1 MSAGATPA
9 GVAPGDEAQAARAI
23 RGMFGQI
30 APRYDLLNRL
40 LSLRID
46 QYWRRYL
53 VRKVGR
59 YLAEP
64 STRWMDLCCG
74 TGDLLL
80 SLELERSRLLGP
92 AATPGLGTDF
102 CRPMLVRAK
111 TKIGRRKLSSVLV
124 EADALEIPLPGE
136 SLDLITIAWGFRN
149 LANFQKGLQE
159 ANRLLRT
166 NGCLAILEF
175 SRPKNRVWGP
185 LFEFYFR
192 RILPRLGNTI
202 SGSGHAY
209 SYLQHS
215 VREFLEPNQLTREMR
230 SFGFRQVEVHS
241 LTGGISVLH
250 LGYK

>member
-9 GVAPGDEAQAARAI
+9 GVEPGDEAQAARAI

-80 SLELERSRLLGP
+80 TLELERSRLLGP
-92 AATPGLGTDF
+92 EATPGLGSDF
-102 CRPMLVRAK
+102 CRPMLERAQ
-111 TKIGRRKLSSVLV
+111 TKLGRKKLASVLV
-124 EADALEIPLPGE
+124 EADALEIPLPDQ

-159 ANRLLRT
+159 MNRLLRT

-175 SRPKNRVWGP
+175 SRPKNRLWGP

-202 SGSGHAY
+202 SGTGDAY
-209 SYLQHS
+209 SYLQDS
-215 VREFLEPNQLTREMR
+215 VRHFLEPDQLAREMR

-250 LGYK
+250 LAYK

>member
-9 GVAPGDEAQAARAI
+9 GVEPGDEAQAARAI

-53 VRKVGR
+53 VRKVRR

-80 SLELERSRLLGP
+80 SLEIERSRLLGP
-92 AATPGLGTDF
+92 AAKRGLGSDF
-102 CRPMLVRAK
+102 CRPMLARAK
-111 TKIGRRKLSSVLV
+111 AKMGRRKLSSRLV
-124 EADALEIPLPGE
+124 EADALDIPLPDE

-159 ANRLLRT
+159 MNRLLRT

-175 SRPKNRVWGP
+175 SRPKNRLWGP

-202 SGSGHAY
+202 SGSGDAY
-209 SYLQHS
+209 SYLQDS
-215 VREFLEPNQLTREMR
+215 VRHFLEPDQLATEMR
-230 SFGFRQVEVHS
+230 SFGFRRVEVHS

>member
-1 MSAGATPA
+1 MRAGATPA
-9 GVAPGDEAQAARAI
+9 GVEPGDEAQAARAI

-102 CRPMLVRAK
+102 CRPMLARAQSK
-111 TKIGRRKLSSVLV
+111 LGRRKLSSVLV
-124 EADALEIPLPGE
+124 EADALEIPLPDE

-175 SRPKNRVWGP
+175 SRPKNRFWGP

-192 RILPRLGNTI
+192 RILPRLGNAI

-215 VREFLEPNQLTREMR
+215 VREFLEPNQLATEMR
-230 SFGFRQVEVHS
+230 SFGFRRVEVHS

>member
-9 GVAPGDEAQAARAI
+9 GVEPGDEAQAARAI

-53 VRKVGR
+53 VRKVEK

-80 SLELERSRLLGP
+80 TLEFERNRLLGP
-92 AATPGLGTDF
+92 KATPGLGSDF
-102 CRPMLVRAK
+102 CRPMLERAR
-111 TKIGRRKLSSVLV
+111 TKLGRRKLASVLL
-124 EADALEIPLPGE
+124 EADALEIPLPDQ

-159 ANRLLRT
+159 MNRLLRT

-175 SRPKNRVWGP
+175 SRPKNRLWGP

-202 SGSGHAY
+202 SGSGDAY

-215 VREFLEPNQLTREMR
+215 VRHFLEPDQLAREMK

-250 LGYK
+250 LAYK